1 MRTAMKDNKSMDF
14 ALEEAMKE
22 RGIVSEVVGAPVVYY
37 NGHHYTLDH
46 DTKTGLF
53 SVLHTTGRD
62 RGYRVLGEA
71 GKTRDPKSALD
82 MAEAH
87 SKTMKEA
94 ENNPLIAALTERMKS
109 DKEKESIPG
118 GAETAPYM
126 IGWYSVW
133 AVTTMSMLVWGGISR
148 AA

>member
-71 GKTRDPKSALD
+71 GKTRLKGNIQN
-82 MAEAH
+82 
-87 SKTMKEA
+87 TF
-94 ENNPLIAALTERMKS
+94 ENAFFLNYLANVST
-109 DKEKESIPG
+109 
-118 GAETAPYM
+118 PYF
-126 IGWYSVW
+126 
-133 AVTTMSMLVWGGISR
+133 
-148 AA
+148 